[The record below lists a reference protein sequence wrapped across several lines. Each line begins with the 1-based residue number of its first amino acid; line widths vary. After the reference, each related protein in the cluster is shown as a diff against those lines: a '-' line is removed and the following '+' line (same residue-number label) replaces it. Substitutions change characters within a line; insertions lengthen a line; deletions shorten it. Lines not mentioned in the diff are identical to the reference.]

1 MAKKKCKLVVQDH
14 LPLELN
20 EIEFLNDCFL
30 SEEISP
36 LEQIRLIQIFNRIFS
51 KNEQP
56 TMCGSCWRDLVKEL
70 KNVLDA
76 NS

>member
-1 MAKKKCKLVVQDH
+1 MAKKKCKLEVANH

-20 EIEFLNDCFL
+20 EIEFLTDCFL

-36 LEQIRLIQIFNRIFS
+36 LEQLRLVQIFNRVFS

-56 TMCGSCWRDLVKEL
+56 TMCGSCWRDLIKEL
-70 KNVLDA
+70 KKVLD
-76 NS
+76 NQ

>member
-1 MAKKKCKLVVQDH
+1 MAKKKCKLVVSNH

-30 SEEISP
+30 SEEVSP
-36 LEQIRLIQIFNRIFS
+36 LEQMRLVQIFNRVFS

-56 TMCGSCWRDLVKEL
+56 TMCVSCWRDLIKEL
-70 KNVLDA
+70 KKGLD
-76 NS
+76 NN